1 MNLDNA
7 VDELFL
13 VEFSGKFFSTLFKIL
28 QPKTFQFQAVQHKKF
43 EFPYFFDFPTLCK
56 PTLCLGHERSLF
68 SF

>member
-13 VEFSGKFFSTLFKIL
+13 VEFSGKFFSALFTSL
-28 QPKTFQFQAVQHKKF
+28 QPKIFKLQAVQNKNF
-43 EFPYFFDFPTLCK
+43 QFPYFFDFPTLCK